1 MRTKLVKQPVQVE
14 KPRVNVVTLGCSK
27 NVYDSEVLMGQLKGQ
42 LFDVVH
48 EAENVSSNDIIVIN
62 TCGFIDNAKQ
72 ESIDTILQYSELK
85 EQGKV
90 GKVIVTGCLSERYK
104 PELEA
109 EIPNVDAYFGTN
121 NLQDVLQTIGANYK
135 YELLG
140 ERMLTTPSHFAYF
153 KIAEGCNR
161 PCSFCAIPLMRGKHA
176 STPME
181 QLVNQA
187 KSLAKQGTR
196 ELILIAQDLTYYGL
210 DLYGKRNLDELLR
223 RLSDVEGIDWIRLQY
238 AYPSGFPME
247 ILDAMNERDNI
258 CKYLDMP
265 LQHITDNMLKSMRR
279 GITKQKTTDLV
290 NAIRD
295 KVPNIALRT
304 TLITGYPGETV
315 QDFEEMYNWVE
326 ATRFDRLGCF
336 TYSHEEKTHAHTLID
351 DVPEEI
357 KQERADAIME
367 VQQGISYEK
376 NQEKI
381 GNTYKVLI
389 DKIDNGYLVGRTEF
403 DSPEVDNEVLIDA
416 TQQYANVG
424 SFVNVKVN
432 SAEDFDLYGQ
442 IVK

>member
-1 MRTKLVKQPVQVE
+1 MRTKELDKPQKIT

-27 NVYDSEVLMGQLKGQ
+27 NIYDSEILMGQLKGNQ
-42 LFDVVH
+42 FDVVH
-48 EAENVSSNDIIVIN
+48 EADKVGENDIIVIN

-109 EIPNVDAYFGTN
+109 EITNVDAYFGTN
-121 NLQDVLQTIGANYK
+121 DLQNLLASVGANYK
-135 YELLG
+135 HELIG
-140 ERMLTTPSHFAYF
+140 ERLLTTPSHFAYF

-161 PCSFCAIPLMRGKHA
+161 PCSFCAIPLMRGKHLSA
-176 STPME
+176 PID
-181 QLVNQA
+181 QLVEDA
-187 KSLAKQGTR
+187 KKLAKNGTK

-223 RLSDVEGIDWIRLQY
+223 RLSDVNGIDWIRLQY

-247 ILDAMNERDNI
+247 ILDVMNERENI

-279 GITKQKTTDLV
+279 GITKQKTIDIV
-290 NAIRD
+290 NEIRD
-295 KVPNIALRT
+295 KVPGIAMRT
-304 TLITGYPGETV
+304 TLITGYPGETQ
-315 QDFEEMYNWVE
+315 QDFEEMAQWVE
-326 ATRFDRLGCF
+326 DTKFDRLGCF
-336 TYSHEEKTHAHTLID
+336 TYSHEEKTHAHSLVD
-351 DVPEEI
+351 DVPEEV

-367 VQQGISYEK
+367 IQQGISFDK

-389 DKIDNGYLVGRTEF
+389 DKKDGGYFVGRTEF

-416 TQQYANVG
+416 SVDYATVG
-424 SFVNVKVN
+424 SFVNVQID
-432 SAEDFDLYGQ
+432 SAEDFDLYGR

>member
-1 MRTKLVKQPVQVE
+1 MRTKSINKPTIVT

-27 NVYDSEVLMGQLKGQ
+27 NTYDSEVLMGQLKGN

-48 EAENVSSNDIIVIN
+48 EAEQVRNDDIIVIN

-109 EIPNVDAYFGTN
+109 EITNVDAYFGTN
-121 NLQDVLQTIGANYK
+121 DLQNLLSTLGANYRH
-135 YELLG
+135 ELIG
-140 ERMLTTPSHFAYF
+140 ERLLTTPSHFAYF

-161 PCSFCAIPLMRGKHA
+161 PCSFCAIPLMRGKHV
-176 STPME
+176 TKPME
-181 QLVNQA
+181 ELVKEAQY
-187 KSLAKQGTR
+187 LAKNGTK

-223 RLSDVEGIDWIRLQY
+223 RLSDVNGIEWIRLQY

-247 ILDAMNERDNI
+247 ILDVMNERDNI
-258 CKYLDMP
+258 CKYMDMP
-265 LQHITDNMLKSMRR
+265 LQHISDNMLKSMRR
-279 GITKQKTTDLV
+279 GTTKQKTIDLV
-290 NAIRD
+290 NQIRD
-295 KVPNIALRT
+295 KVPGIAMRT
-304 TLITGYPGETV
+304 TLITGYPGETQ
-315 QDFEEMYNWVE
+315 QDFEEMQQWVE
-326 ATRFDRLGCF
+326 ETRFDRLGCF
-336 TYSHEEKTHAHTLID
+336 TYSHEEKTHAHSLTD
-351 DVPEEI
+351 NVPEEV
-357 KQERADAIME
+357 KQQRADAIME
-367 VQQGISYEK
+367 IQQGISYEK

-381 GNTYKVLI
+381 GHTFKVLI
-389 DKIDNGYLVGRTEF
+389 DKKDGNYFVGRTEF

-416 TQQYANVG
+416 SKHYATVG
-424 SFVNVKVN
+424 SFVNVKID